1 MAFRVRKA
9 FGTFKKRAP
18 GLTRGSLKIGK
29 LGLLNEG
36 TSQADLSSADGT
48 YVCAVN
54 DSCLW

>member
-1 MAFRVRKA
+1 MAFRVRKV
-9 FGTFKKRAP
+9 FGTFKKRAT

-54 DSCLW
+54 DSCL